1 MDRVVVGF
9 DGSEGSEQALQEAIA
24 EARLRGAEL
33 RVVSAWRMPVDVYGG
48 AGGFA
53 PPMDAST
60 FDLLRD
66 SVTQSVDDAVARAR
80 AAGVQCDGAVVE
92 GSPASVLLDEAA
104 GATLVV
110 VGNRGHG
117 GVGSLFLG
125 SVSHQVVNHAP
136 CPVLVVRERTT

>member
-9 DGSEGSEQALQEAIA
+9 DGSGGAEQALQEAIS
-24 EARLRGAEL
+24 EAKLRGAEL

-53 PPMDAST
+53 PPVDGST

-66 SVTQSVDDAVARAR
+66 SVTQSVNDAVARAR
-80 AAGVQCDGAVVE
+80 EAGVQAEGEVVE
-92 GSPASVLLDEAA
+92 GSPANVLLDEAEN
-104 GATLVV
+104 ATLVV

-125 SVSHQVVNHAP
+125 SVSHQVVNRAP
-136 CPVLVVRERTT
+136 CPVLVVRERES